1 MQPKELVVDR
11 AKNDSCFTP
20 CGHTIQVSCIYASY
34 SKMKPATHIHRS
46 SNLLMIVY
54 SAVWIIIGII

>member
-46 SNLLMIVY
+46 SNFLMNLFTVLY
-54 SAVWIIIGII
+54 G